1 MKKDFFQEYIYPMEP
16 MRRRK
21 LPPDGGY
28 SFQVKWDGVR
38 ILSFVKEGKVRLQN
52 KKLKDRTLQYPELFH
67 LPLHLNFSQGILDGE
82 MTHLAGGLPIFSAL
96 LKRDLSVKDF
106 KISYLSKKYPVTY
119 FVFDILYCEGE
130 YLFKYPFWK
139 RQEILREKVREG
151 DFVKIVGNHEKGKEL
166 MARVK
171 GDKGEGVVA
180 KEKNS
185 PYLPGKKESSWLKI
199 KVRRKQL
206 CTLGGFILKKDRLS
220 SLLLGAYGE
229 EGLYYLGRVGT
240 GLKEK
245 EWEVLKG
252 FLQERKISRPPFIN
266 PPSLEAGLFW
276 VEPVLALW
284 IEFFEWTGELKL
296 RAPSIKG
303 FSPSSPRDCILS

>member
-1 MKKDFFQEYIYPMEP
+1 MKKGFFQESIYPMEP
-16 MRRRK
+16 LKRRE
-21 LPPDGGY
+21 LPPDEGF

-38 ILSFVKEGKVRLQN
+38 ILSFIKEGKVRLQN
-52 KKLKDRTLQYPELFH
+52 KKLRDRTLQYPELSC
-67 LPLHLNFSQGILDGE
+67 LPLHLNFSEGILDGE
-82 MTHLAGGLPIFSAL
+82 MTHLVGDLPSFPTL

-106 KISYLSKKYPVTY
+106 KINYLREKYPVTY

-166 MARVK
+166 MARVE

-185 PYLPGKKESSWLKI
+185 PYLPGKKKSSWWKI
-199 KVRRKQL
+199 KVRKKQL
-206 CTLGGFILKKDRLS
+206 CTLGGFILKEHRLS

-229 EGLYYLGRVGT
+229 EGLYYLGRAGT

-245 EWEVLKG
+245 DWDMLKG
-252 FLQERKISRPPFIN
+252 FLQERKTSRPPFIN
-266 PPSLEAGLFW
+266 PPPPGAGLFW

-284 IEFFEWTGELKL
+284 VEFSEWTGELKL
-296 RAPSIKG
+296 RAPSITG
-303 FSPSSPRDCILS
+303 FSPSSPRECTLS